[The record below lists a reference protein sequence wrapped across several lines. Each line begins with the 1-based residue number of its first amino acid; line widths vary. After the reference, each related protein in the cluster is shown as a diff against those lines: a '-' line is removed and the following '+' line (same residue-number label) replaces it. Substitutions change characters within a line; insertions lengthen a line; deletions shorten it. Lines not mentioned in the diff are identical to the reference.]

1 MRRKSTR
8 PRRATAA
15 AVALLAL
22 TACGG
27 GGPDDGAEPTA
38 GSPAANGDAAP
49 SPSPSPAPSPTALA
63 PEDADDDDP
72 GHGAGGDDGGDDGSD
87 GHGSAGS
94 EGASPDFQGGTSAR
108 DPGGAQLLTVTGVR
122 VAQHA
127 GFDRVVFD
135 LGGRGSPGWD
145 VAYVD
150 GAVDDGSGERVDVD
164 GESILSVR
172 IRGTAMPMDSGVEEY
187 GGTNIDLGGT
197 DAVEEV
203 VYRFGFEG
211 DTTAFIG
218 VDDERAPFRVF
229 ALEDPKRVVVDI
241 QH

>member
-1 MRRKSTR
+1 MRYG
-8 PRRATAA
+8 PTARSI
-15 AVALLAL
+15 AVTGAALLAL

-87 GHGSAGS
+87 GHGSTGS
-94 EGASPDFQGGTSAR
+94 EGESPDFQGGTSAR

-122 VAQHA
+122 VAQHT

-187 GGTNIDLGGT
+187 DGATVDPDDGS
-197 DAVEEV
+197 VEEV
-203 VYRFGFEG
+203 VYRFWFEG
-211 DTTAFIG
+211 YTTAFVG
-218 VDDERAPFRVF
+218 VDGDRRPFRVF
-229 ALEDPKRVVVDI
+229 TLEDPARVVVDI
-241 QH
+241 RR